1 MTLPAMTLFAI
12 FIALFSGANVAA
24 GLLPIYVSLSGLILA
39 AIVHLSRTISSYLR
53 IFVTMYAVGFLFLAT
68 LTLLGALGLLPGV
81 VVELLPPDFSAAAA
95 VAFALIVYG
104 CSFLPVIRTIT
115 ALTDP
120 YFVAKVPA
128 SEFGNPFRWLG
139 STEGKVGSRLV
150 ALLVIINFAQ
160 VAMQIR
166 LNVWYRDLFNALQ
179 GKDLP
184 AFWHQIFYVFAPLA
198 TIWITVAVYEIFVDN
213 SLHIRWRTWM
223 TRKMAARWLDGGT
236 HYRIALLGPET
247 DNPDQRIQADI
258 RLFILQV
265 MNLSIRLLSQAATLV
280 SFVIILWGLSRD
292 FVIPGTD
299 IIFPGFL
306 VWLVIAYAVV
316 GTWLTHLIGRPLIR
330 LDFRQESVEANF
342 RFSLARLRE
351 YGEQVALLRGEK
363 AETARLDLSFAD
375 VVRNYLQILSRQMK
389 LTTFTAGYSQL
400 SVIFPY
406 VLAAPS
412 YFLGRITLGQFQQT
426 ASAFSQVQ
434 SAMSF
439 FISAY
444 TTLAAFKANTDRL
457 TTFNASMTR
466 AEAAGLAS
474 KIDVAPERDAR
485 DLSLDGLK
493 LALPDGREIVEIKDF
508 TFQEGPSVLV
518 TGPSGSGKSTM
529 LRAISGIWPFGE
541 GHVHIPAGKH
551 VMLIP
556 QKPYIP
562 AGTLRAAVTYP
573 GLGGDYDDEEI
584 KAALESVNLGHL
596 VDKLDL
602 EDNWAHH
609 LSGGEQ
615 QRVSLVRALL
625 AKPDWLL
632 LDEATASLDE
642 PTEAV
647 VYGILEKELPN
658 TTIVSIGHRST
669 LIAMHDKQAVMQKS
683 PNGLFDLR
691 EKAAPAPT
699 TPVAAGG

>member
-1 MTLPAMTLFAI
+1 MQNLAI
-12 FIALFSGANVAA
+12 FIGLYSAANVAA
-24 GLLPIYVSLSGLILA
+24 GQLPIYVSLSGFALA
-39 AIVHLSRTISSYLR
+39 VVVYLAQTISPYLR

-68 LTLLGALGLLPGV
+68 LTLLGSLGFLPAV
-81 VVELLPPDFSAAAA
+81 VVELLPPSFSAGAA

-104 CSFLPVIRTIT
+104 ASFIPVIRTIT
-115 ALTDP
+115 NLADP
-120 YFVAKVPA
+120 YFKAEV
-128 SEFGNPFRWLG
+128 SSTEFGNPFRWLG
-139 STEGKVGSRLV
+139 TTEGKVGSRLV
-150 ALLVIINFAQ
+150 ALLIFINFFQ

-166 LNVWYRDLFNALQ
+166 LNVWSRDLFNALQ

-184 AFWHQIFYVFAPLA
+184 AFWHQIMWVFAPLA

-223 TRKMAARWLDGGT
+223 TRKMAARWLDQGT
-236 HYRIALLGPET
+236 HYRISLLSTET

-265 MNLSIRLLSQAATLV
+265 MSLSIRLLSQAATLV

-292 FVIPGTD
+292 FVIPGTE
-299 IIFPGFL
+299 IVFPGFL
-306 VWLVIAYAVV
+306 VWLVIAYAVI
-316 GTWLTHLIGRPLIR
+316 GTWLTHMIGKPLIG
-330 LDFRQESVEANF
+330 LDFRQESVEANY

-363 AETARLDLSFAD
+363 AETERLDRSFAE

-412 YFLGRITLGQFQQT
+412 YFIGRITLGQFQQT
-426 ASAFSQVQ
+426 AGAFSQVQ

-457 TTFNASMTR
+457 TTFNASMAR

-474 KIDVAPERDAR
+474 QIGVEPRKGGH
-485 DLSLDGLK
+485 DLSLQGLK
-493 LALPDGREIVEIKDF
+493 LALPDGREIVDIKDF
-508 TFQEGPSVLV
+508 AFQEGTSVLV

-529 LRAISGIWPFGE
+529 FRAISGIWPFGH
-541 GHVHIPAGKH
+541 GHVEIPAGKR

-573 GLGGDYDDEEI
+573 GVDDQFADADI
-584 KAALESVNLGHL
+584 VKALASVGLDHL
-596 VDKLDL
+596 ADKLDL

-615 QRVSLVRALL
+615 QRVSLARALL

-642 PTEAV
+642 PMEAT
-647 VYGILEKELPN
+647 VYDILEQQLPN
-658 TTIVSIGHRST
+658 TTIISIGHRST
-669 LIAMHDKQAVMQKS
+669 LIGMHDRQATMHKDES
-683 PNGLFDLR
+683 GLFDLR
-691 EKAAPAPT
+691 EKAKPA
-699 TPVAAGG
+699 AAGG